1 MTGDFGVTYESL
13 YDILRKEKSQEELQ
27 NLDKNFFLFVAEYL
41 QTKKQILSS
50 QENKDS
56 IFASAEIQKTRKQL
70 ENSQK
75 ILKELYERRENKI
88 IQMALFS
95 SRTDSKTDS
104 DAMLKEEK
112 ELYTAIITQL
122 ASYRINVL
130 GNLISGKLP
139 VIEKPKVIKSENQP
153 EITTKLVRFTSAVPK
168 FVGDDMNIY
177 GPYEEQDVANL
188 PLKVANVLI
197 EKSRVEGIE

>member
-27 NLDKNFFLFVAEYL
+27 ELDKNFFMYVAEYL
-41 QTKKQILSS
+41 TTKKQILAS

-88 IQMALFS
+88 IQIALFS
-95 SRTDSKTDS
+95 SRTESKS
-104 DAMLKEEK
+104 EHKAMLKEEL
-112 ELYTAIITQL
+112 EFYNSIITNL
-122 ASYRINVL
+122 VNFRTNVL
-130 GNLISGKLP
+130 GNIIVGKLP
-139 VIEKPKVIKSENQP
+139 QIEKPKVIKTENQP
-153 EITTKLVRFTSAVPK
+153 ENTAKLVRFISAVPK
-168 FVGDDMNIY
+168 FVGEDMNIY

-188 PLKVANVLI
+188 PIKVANVLI
-197 EKSRVEGIE
+197 DKSRVEIIE